1 MKKCPKC
8 GCTEFTASQVQKH
21 RVIVNGNGKFIRNN
35 ELYSEDPIM
44 GPYVCCSCG
53 AEYQQLDD
61 LSYEA
66 EYDRFTYSG
75 RTESDGVTFGV
86 PILDK
91 RFTEMIQDLFRNM
104 GMENGYYTYSATSI
118 DGKKTRSGVVRV
130 SEDVSRNRNISVAE
144 EWLDG
149 YDRIS
154 MPAAATYLNDYL
166 NATRIECKDGL
177 LWNMYVVRA
186 KECDYVFN
194 EYPKARIIDNTM
206 DIGVQI
212 EIETLD
218 PFVTYKCIINSSLAY
233 EDLIIR
239 YRCCDPDSYDPDA
252 RILYSSC
259 EMYETYR
266 RKVDKHEYPNYDCW
280 LADMLKSGVFVKL

>member
-8 GCTEFTASQVQKH
+8 GGAEFTASQVQKH
-21 RVIVNGNGKFIRNN
+21 WVIVDGDGKFIRNKETRSN
-35 ELYSEDPIM
+35 DPIT
-44 GPYVCCSCG
+44 GPYICNSCN
-53 AEYQQLDD
+53 AEYQRLDELFDEPEYTGFTFFSCITGGSYPFEGPVSEKELMNALYDQAIKAGLPYGYFLFSAASDDGRSKRTGAIRVSKDPFGKKKID
-61 LSYEA
+61 LAEA
-66 EYDRFTYSG
+66 WKEYDT
-75 RTESDGVTFGV
+75 
-86 PILDK
+86 
-91 RFTEMIQDLFRNM
+91 
-104 GMENGYYTYSATSI
+104 
-118 DGKKTRSGVVRV
+118 
-130 SEDVSRNRNISVAE
+130 
-144 EWLDG
+144 
-149 YDRIS
+149 IS
-154 MPAAATYLNDYL
+154 MPAASTYLNDYL
-166 NATRIECKDGL
+166 NATRIDCKDGRL
-177 LWNMYVVRA
+177 KNLYSIRTG
-186 KECDYVFN
+186 ECDYVFHA
-194 EYPKARIIDNTM
+194 YPKARIIDNTM

>member
-35 ELYSEDPIM
+35 ELYSEDPIT

-104 GMENGYYTYSATSI
+104 GI
-118 DGKKTRSGVVRV
+118 
-130 SEDVSRNRNISVAE
+130 
-144 EWLDG
+144 G

-186 KECDYVFN
+186 KECDYVFHA
-194 EYPKARIIDNTM
+194 YPKARIIDNTM